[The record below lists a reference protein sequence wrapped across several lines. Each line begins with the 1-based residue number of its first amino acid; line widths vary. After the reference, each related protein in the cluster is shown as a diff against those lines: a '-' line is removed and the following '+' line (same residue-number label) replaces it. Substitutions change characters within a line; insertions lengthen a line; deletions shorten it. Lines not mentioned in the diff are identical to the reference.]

1 MTVLGMCY
9 ASTAK
14 ELRKAMAGSEEATSL
29 PAPSSKGAEALGNAA
44 KKFDSILEKI
54 DSGLGKLERGHSG
67 RAAEAARAS
76 IAEVR
81 PVVEQ
86 AAEHSRKLGEAL
98 DEQTRAQHETF
109 RALPVEGG
117 RLPDGRPTQLQPPDK
132 NFADHTRLSSV
143 PGFDWT
149 SDYEEKQARFQATN
163 DEANR
168 VMTEYSTRT
177 AESTRNTEKFDPDKA
192 GEVDPGRRASYGP
205 DAGSFV
211 SGASFGAAGAGGS
224 APAGSSSAW
233 AGGSPG
239 VAGTPGAAGTAGAP
253 TGGGGAVPSGSGT
266 SAPPAGSGSA
276 WTTPPGTVRG
286 PDGTVY
292 RQGPDGTWQRQNP
305 YNGRWAPAPHGPP
318 GAAGGARGVGGAP
331 PRGGGV
337 SRVPG
342 GAGRGE
348 LAPGGRSGVG
358 GFGPKGSGGAAPG
371 GAAVGQPAGRGGMRG
386 MPMAGAGK
394 QGEGQDEEHER
405 PGWLVETE
413 DVFTN
418 DMQRVAPPVIGE
430 TPHEGGR

>member
-9 ASTAK
+9 ASTAR

-44 KKFDSILEKI
+44 DKFDSILGRI
-54 DSGLGKLERGHSG
+54 DSGLRTLERGHSG

-86 AAEHSRKLGEAL
+86 AAEHSRKVQEAL
-98 DEQTRAQHETF
+98 KEQTRMQHETF

-117 RLPDGRPTQLQPPDK
+117 RLPDGRPTQLRPPEK
-132 NFADHTRLSSV
+132 NFAEITRLDSV

-177 AESTRNTEKFDPDKA
+177 AETTDGTEDFDPAKA

-205 DAGSFV
+205 GADGVVSGGSFG
-211 SGASFGAAGAGGS
+211 STGTGGA

-233 AGGSPG
+233 AS
-239 VAGTPGAAGTAGAP
+239 GAAGASGAP
-253 TGGGGAVPSGSGT
+253 GVPSGGGGAVPSEGGAS
-266 SAPPAGSGSA
+266 SPSAGSGSA

-286 PDGTVY
+286 PDGTLY

-305 YNGRWAPAPHGPP
+305 YNGRWAPAPYAPS
-318 GAAGGARGVGGAP
+318 GAGGGARGAGGAT

-342 GAGRGE
+342 GGARGD
-348 LAPGGRSGVG
+348 LAPGGRAGVG
-358 GFGPKGSGGAAPG
+358 GFGPQGGGGVNSGS
-371 GAAVGQPAGRGGMRG
+371 AAVGQPSGRGGVRG
-386 MPMAGAGK
+386 MPAAGAGR
-394 QGEGQDEEHER
+394 QGEGRDEEHER
-405 PGWLVETE
+405 PEWLVETE

-430 TPHEGGR
+430 TPYEGGR